1 MPLFWAYSVKT
12 DSATVE
18 EIAAARDDHLRWQ
31 FENEKLGNLL
41 GAGPVFDPDV
51 DGPPVAGIYILVCN
65 DAAEARARADTDP
78 FHARGLREYT
88 ILRWRL
94 NESAYMGVGLRAA
107 LNGDE
112 PDNPHYFPPAG

>member
-65 DAAEARARADTDP
+65 DAARPAPAPTPTPSMPGA
-78 FHARGLREYT
+78 
-88 ILRWRL
+88 
-94 NESAYMGVGLRAA
+94 SASTPSCAGASTKA
-107 LNGDE
+107 LTWAWACGRR
-112 PDNPHYFPPAG
+112 